1 MLAWECS
8 RKGLSWKNVHYRFT
22 FIINPCG
29 PAPCQ
34 VLAIFKVPSVNGLRA
49 EGAWLGRQVGGKPDF
64 ADPVVMSADRGGT
77 TIDALCRQ
85 IHKTLIA
92 DFQYSLVWG
101 TSSKHYPQRRAP
113 APTCHHS
120 IAAPSQYRTNL
131 LIPATAGPPWLH

>member
-1 MLAWECS
+1 MHGLDVAAMASVACSCQPCRLGQHAPAWHAGES
-8 RKGLSWKNVHYRFT
+8 AGHV
-22 FIINPCG
+22 
-29 PAPCQ
+29 
-34 VLAIFKVPSVNGLRA
+34 
-49 EGAWLGRQVGGKPDF
+49 RQVGGKPDF

-113 APTCHHS
+113 ALTCPRL
-120 IAAPSQYRTNL
+120 PSQHCCSFT
-131 LIPATAGPPWLH
+131 

>member
-8 RKGLSWKNVHYRFT
+8 KKGLSWKNVHCRFT

-34 VLAIFKVPSVNGLRA
+34 VLTIFKMPSVNGLRA

-101 TSSKHYPQRRAP
+101 TSSKHYPQRRARLPLP
-113 APTCHHS
+113 APT
-120 IAAPSQYRTNL
+120 AL
-131 LIPATAGPPWLH
+131 LLLHNT